1 MVSDDRLYESY
12 RRLQKTNAG
21 LEDKLL
27 RVVDKF
33 EGNKITWLILTI
45 KESVWMYVV
54 YWVSSWSKTEYRK
67 KDRYLCIPHCG
78 FLNSW
83 VKEVKRKYG
92 NEIWLIWWRW
102 MARKSKFKLSEKATN
117 IWKNLPFFQFVSKK
131 IGFKKKIVAFW
142 EYLNLS

>member
-1 MVSDDRLYESY
+1 MVSNDRLYESY

-45 KESVWMYVV
+45 EMYVV

-67 KDRYLCIPHCG
+67 NDRYLCIPHCF
-78 FLNSW
+78 FL
-83 VKEVKRKYG
+83 
-92 NEIWLIWWRW
+92 
-102 MARKSKFKLSEKATN
+102 KFVGERS
-117 IWKNLPFFQFVSKK
+117 
-131 IGFKKKIVAFW
+131 KKKIW
-142 EYLNLS
+142 K

>member
-1 MVSDDRLYESY
+1 MVSNDRLYESY

-45 KESVWMYVV
+45 EMYVV

-67 KDRYLCIPHCG
+67 NDRYLILCIPHCF
-78 FLNSW
+78 FL
-83 VKEVKRKYG
+83 
-92 NEIWLIWWRW
+92 
-102 MARKSKFKLSEKATN
+102 KFVGERS
-117 IWKNLPFFQFVSKK
+117 
-131 IGFKKKIVAFW
+131 KKKIW
-142 EYLNLS
+142 K